1 MRTPMRTGSILPELI
16 GVVIEKSRT
25 KHTDMK
31 PIMNYLKL
39 VYTVLAVTFFQA
51 VCIAQESTGGSSSTT
66 KVEIT
71 ADTGNWF
78 SNNWIWVVGAIVFI
92 ILLFALIGGG
102 GSSRRTTV
110 VREDTGTGR
119 VTRTTTVDD
128 DI

>member
-1 MRTPMRTGSILPELI
+1 MKA
-16 GVVIEKSRT
+16 VI
-25 KHTDMK
+25 
-31 PIMNYLKL
+31 NYLKL
-39 VYTVLAVTFFQA
+39 VCTVLAITFFQA
-51 VCIAQESTGGSSSTT
+51 VSFAQESTGGGSTSTT

-78 SNNWIWVVGAIVFI
+78 SDNWIWVVGVIVFI
-92 ILLFALIGGG
+92 ILLFALMGG

-110 VREDTGTGR
+110 IREDTGTGR

>member
-1 MRTPMRTGSILPELI
+1 
-16 GVVIEKSRT
+16 
-25 KHTDMK
+25 MK
-31 PIMNYLKL
+31 NFINYLKL
-39 VYTVLAVTFFQA
+39 VCTFTAVAFLQA
-51 VCIAQESTGGSSSTT
+51 VCIAQESSGGSSSTT

-78 SNNWIWVVGAIVFI
+78 SNNWIWVVGVIVFI

-110 VREDTGTGR
+110 VREDMGTGR

>member
-1 MRTPMRTGSILPELI
+1 M
-16 GVVIEKSRT
+16 KS
-25 KHTDMK
+25 M
-31 PIMNYLKL
+31 ISYLKFMC
-39 VYTVLAVTFFQA
+39 TVLAVTFFNA
-51 VCIAQESTGGSSSTT
+51 MSIAQESTGTT

-78 SNNWIWVVGAIVFI
+78 TNNWIWVVGVVVFI
-92 ILLFALIGGG
+92 ILLLALMGG

-110 VREDTGTGR
+110 IREDTGTGR